1 MNLQELK
8 SKLSQL
14 TQKNLFQDTSWMLI
28 ARLINVVVQ
37 AAYFIIVARALGA
50 ENYGSFVGVTSL
62 ASLLFPFIALGTDS
76 VLVKEV
82 SVNRQAFATH
92 WGNTLLI
99 LGCNSALF
107 VTVLLLISRWIFPDN
122 ISMLTISALLL
133 ADLLFLG
140 LLEATNKVFRA
151 VDLVKKTAQ
160 LVVLSTG
167 AKLLAALGLI
177 FLFKP
182 ADDSG
187 HFSVT
192 TWSILYFVSSV
203 AIAILAAGTV
213 TKLVGMPR
221 LDLKRIKSDINQGIY
236 FSIGMSASNINNNI
250 DKTMLASIATLEAT
264 GIYGSAYR
272 FINIGNVP
280 LNALSA
286 ACYARF
292 FQEGARGIR
301 NCFKFAKRLL
311 PMILAYCIISILG
324 YQILAPVIPKVLGAE
339 YANAVETLR
348 WLAPIP
354 AITCLQWLAADTL
367 TGSGHQKIRSLVQVA
382 AAILNIILNLWLI
395 PIYGLYGAIWATLTS
410 DTFRLVILWLIL
422 FFLHDMAEQK
432 AIENSEQDLEQSLE
446 QDNQG

>member
-14 TQKNLFQDTSWMLI
+14 TKKNLFKDTSWMLI
-28 ARLINVVVQ
+28 ARLVNVVVQ

-82 SVNRQAFATH
+82 SVNRQAFASH

-99 LGCNSALF
+99 LGCNSAFF

-122 ISMLTISALLL
+122 ISVFTISALLL
-133 ADLLFLG
+133 ADLLLLG
-140 LLEATNKVFRA
+140 LFEATTKVFRA

-160 LVVLSTG
+160 LVVLSTVG
-167 AKLLAALGLI
+167 KLLAALCLI
-177 FLFKP
+177 TLFKP
-182 ADDSG
+182 GGDSS

-192 TWSILYFVSSV
+192 TWSILYFLSSL
-203 AIAILAAGTV
+203 AIGLLALGTV
-213 TKLVGMPR
+213 TRMVGMPS
-221 LDLKRIKSDINQGIY
+221 LNLKRIKSDINQGIY

-250 DKTMLASIATLEAT
+250 DKTMLASMATLEAT

-292 FQEGARGIR
+292 FQEGAKGIR
-301 NCFKFAKRLL
+301 NCFKFAKKLL
-311 PMILAYCIISILG
+311 PLILGYCIISILG
-324 YQILAPVIPKVLGAE
+324 YQVLAPLIPKVLGAE
-339 YANAVETLR
+339 YANAVSTLR
-348 WLAPIP
+348 WLAPVP

-367 TGSGHQKIRSLVQVA
+367 TGSGHQKIRSLVQVT
-382 AAILNIILNLWLI
+382 AAILNVILNLWLI
-395 PIYGLYGAIWATLTS
+395 PLYGLRGAIWATLTS
-410 DTFRLVILWLIL
+410 DTFRMIVLWLIL
-422 FFLHDMAEQK
+422 FFLHDLAERSSD
-432 AIENSEQDLEQSLE
+432 ETLEQTSE
-446 QDNQG
+446 S